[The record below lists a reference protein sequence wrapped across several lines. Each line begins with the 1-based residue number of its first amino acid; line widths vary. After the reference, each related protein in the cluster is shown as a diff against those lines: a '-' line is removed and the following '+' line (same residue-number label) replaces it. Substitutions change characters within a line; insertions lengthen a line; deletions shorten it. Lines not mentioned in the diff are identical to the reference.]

1 MQVLSPCG
9 GRVVALKDVN
19 DPTFAEQLVGP
30 GVGIE
35 PPDGRQVVV
44 SPVDGMLLKVAPHA
58 FIVLVDGTV
67 GVLVHVGINT
77 VRLDGEGFEVLAERG
92 ATVTAGTPIVAWDP
106 ATVTDP
112 DMERTVLVVLMD
124 REPDSTASD
133 VIGDDVTAGDDLFSA
148 A

>member
-1 MQVLSPCG
+1 MQVLSPCD

-44 SPVDGMLLKVAPHA
+44 APADGMLLKVAPHA
-58 FIVLVDGTV
+58 FIVLVDGSV

-77 VRLDGEGFEVLAERG
+77 VQLNGAGFEVLAERG

-106 ATVTDP
+106 ATITDP
-112 DMERTVLVVLMD
+112 GMERTVLVVLMD
-124 REPDSTASD
+124 QEPDSTTSKVLGRTVA
-133 VIGDDVTAGDDLFSA
+133 AGDELFR
-148 A
+148 